1 MIELSQES
9 NPPLAPSANQNPV
22 LEQKT
27 QQLAP
32 APIDPGLIA
41 LAEIVKDGFLKN
53 QEKDVEA
60 LKIELRSR
68 FHISIVIV
76 IAILTIIL
84 SIVYLT
90 VIGKFDISI
99 FAFLLG
105 TSVGSL
111 LTIMG
116 KMFSSNGQWMFKKNI
131 RDMKSLRP
139 IISFVIPLFFWFPV
153 GKK

>member
-1 MIELSQES
+1 MTES
-9 NPPLAPSANQNPV
+9 SSEPCPSITPLTDQNPV
-22 LEQKT
+22 REQKM
-27 QQLAP
+27 QQPAP

-41 LAEIVKDGFLKN
+41 LAEIFKDGFLKN

-60 LKIELRSR
+60 LKIELKSR

-76 IAILTIIL
+76 VAILTIIL

-90 VIGKFDISI
+90 IIGKFDIST

-116 KMFSSNGQWMFKKNI
+116 KMFSSNGQ
-131 RDMKSLRP
+131 
-139 IISFVIPLFFWFPV
+139 
-153 GKK
+153 

>member
-1 MIELSQES
+1 MTES
-9 NPPLAPSANQNPV
+9 SSEPSPSTTPLPDQNT
-22 LEQKT
+22 LQEQKM
-27 QQLAP
+27 QQPAP

-41 LAEIVKDGFLKN
+41 LAEIFKDGFLKN

-60 LKIELRSR
+60 LKIELKSR

-76 IAILTIIL
+76 VAILTIIL

-90 VIGKFDISI
+90 VIGKFDIST

-116 KMFSSNGQWMFKKNI
+116 KMFSSNGQ
-131 RDMKSLRP
+131 
-139 IISFVIPLFFWFPV
+139 
-153 GKK
+153 

>member
-1 MIELSQES
+1 MTESSQES
-9 NPPLAPSANQNPV
+9 NPSLAPLANQNPV

-32 APIDPGLIA
+32 APIDPGFIT

-53 QEKDVEA
+53 QEKDIEA

-116 KMFSSNGQWMFKKNI
+116 KMFSSNGQ
-131 RDMKSLRP
+131 
-139 IISFVIPLFFWFPV
+139 
-153 GKK
+153 

>member
-1 MIELSQES
+1 
-9 NPPLAPSANQNPV
+9 
-22 LEQKT
+22 
-27 QQLAP
+27 
-32 APIDPGLIA
+32 
-41 LAEIVKDGFLKN
+41 LAEIFKDGFLKN

-60 LKIELRSR
+60 LKIELKSR

-90 VIGKFDISI
+90 VIGKFDIST

-116 KMFSSNGQWMFKKNI
+116 KMFSSNGQ
-131 RDMKSLRP
+131 
-139 IISFVIPLFFWFPV
+139 
-153 GKK
+153 

>member
-1 MIELSQES
+1 MTDTSSEPNQSIT
-9 NPPLAPSANQNPV
+9 PLTDHIPV
-22 LEQKT
+22 QEQKI
-27 QQLAP
+27 QQPAP

-41 LAEIVKDGFLKN
+41 LAEIFKDGFLKN

-60 LKIELRSR
+60 LKAELKSR
-68 FHISIVIV
+68 FHVSTLIVV
-76 IAILTIIL
+76 AILVIIL

-90 VIGKFDISI
+90 LIGKFDIST

-116 KMFSSNGQWMFKKNI
+116 KMFSSNGQ
-131 RDMKSLRP
+131 
-139 IISFVIPLFFWFPV
+139 
-153 GKK
+153 

>member
-1 MIELSQES
+1 MTES
-9 NPPLAPSANQNPV
+9 SSESIPSLTTSAHQNPV
-22 LEQKT
+22 QDQKT
-27 QQLAP
+27 QKPAL

-41 LAEIVKDGFLKN
+41 LAEIFKDGFLKN

-60 LKIELRSR
+60 LKIELKSR

-90 VIGKFDISI
+90 VIGKFDIST

-116 KMFSSNGQWMFKKNI
+116 KMFSSNGQ
-131 RDMKSLRP
+131 
-139 IISFVIPLFFWFPV
+139 
-153 GKK
+153 